1 MRWSCTL
8 TLFVIEFLAV
18 SLPAIH
24 ALPLPEDLDLFTRG
38 NDKKLKESSKN
49 YRDAARQSSTSFDV
63 VDGALTK
70 ARHEAPHTPQKG
82 QDAGTHVTVCFP
94 IGWHIEDFH
103 RPRSRGADSAC
114 RPSLHWTEFLVCKT
128 CI

>member
-38 NDKKLKESSKN
+38 NDKKLKESSKK

-70 ARHEAPHTPQKG
+70 VHHEAPHTPQKG
-82 QDAGTHVTVCFP
+82 QDAGTHYHCLLP
-94 IGWHIEDFH
+94 DWMAH
-103 RPRSRGADSAC
+103 RGFS
-114 RPSLHWTEFLVCKT
+114 
-128 CI
+128 